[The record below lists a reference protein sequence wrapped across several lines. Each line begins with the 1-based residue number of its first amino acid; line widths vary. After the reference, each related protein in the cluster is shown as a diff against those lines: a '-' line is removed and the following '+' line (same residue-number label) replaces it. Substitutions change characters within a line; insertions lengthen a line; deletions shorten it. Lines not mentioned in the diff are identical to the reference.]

1 MLAMVSR
8 AEQERPVDLSGLS
21 PTALADVML
30 LEVLARAQGTLVLE
44 PGPEGRHCMSFDSGG
59 RSFTLGEVDAEV
71 AEAALLRMALI
82 ADVGMEAPQL
92 GRIRLHLASHQGSH
106 NDAPAEVLMA
116 LRATAGG
123 LAVEL
128 HALAGVHSPEAVA
141 TVAGI
146 EGVPVP
152 RPEHVK
158 YQVLGELGRGGM
170 GIVYLARHVQLD
182 KEVALKVL
190 SPHMASRRGLAAQFV
205 VEARAAC
212 RARHPNIVDVTDF
225 GRLADGRDYL
235 VMERIDWPTLTD
247 RLAVGRLP
255 AQRALTVALGVAR
268 GLSAAHAQGV
278 VHRDLKPANVFV
290 SDSDQVKIGDFG
302 LAQTSG
308 VDGEVEPLDG
318 VLFGTVPYMA
328 PEHVGGFVVDHRADL
343 YSFGCMLYELLMGVT
358 PYASDNSMEVLESHR
373 SAPIPTLAIPE
384 LRCLARV
391 DELYRSLLAKDPR
404 DRMASFEDVVAA
416 LEACLG
422 DVA

>member
-1 MLAMVSR
+1 M
-8 AEQERPVDLSGLS
+8 
-21 PTALADVML
+21 ALADVML

-44 PGPEGRHCMSFDSGG
+44 PGPQGRHSMSFDSGG
-59 RSFTLGEVDAEV
+59 RSTPLGEVDREV

-82 ADVGMEAPQL
+82 ADVGLEAPQL
-92 GRIRLHLASHQGSH
+92 GRIRLHLASHQGSSGETS
-106 NDAPAEVLMA
+106 AEVLLA
-116 LRATAGG
+116 LRATSGG
-123 LAVEL
+123 LALEL
-128 HALAGVHSPEAVA
+128 HALAGVQSPETVA

-170 GIVYLARHVQLD
+170 GIVYRARHVQLD

-190 SPHMASRRGLAAQFV
+190 SPQMASRRGLAAQFV

-235 VMERIDWPTLTD
+235 VMERIDWPTLTE
-247 RLAVGRLP
+247 RLATGRLSP
-255 AQRALTVALGVAR
+255 RRALSIAIGVAR

-290 SDSDQVKIGDFG
+290 SDDDRVKIGDFG
-302 LAQTSG
+302 LAQTVG
-308 VDGEVEPLDG
+308 VDGDAAPLDG

-343 YSFGCMLYELLMGVT
+343 YSFGCMLFELLTGAT
-358 PYASDNSMEVLESHR
+358 PYASANSMEVIESHR
-373 SAPIPTLAIPE
+373 SAAIPALAVPG
-384 LRCLARV
+384 LRCLERV
-391 DELYRSLLAKDPR
+391 DALYRSLLAKDPR
-404 DRMASFEDVVAA
+404 DRMSSFEDVVAA

-422 DVA
+422 DAA